1 MLLLGNSNR
10 FVRIHITIVKA
21 QFHQIQFATEA
32 GAVFAF
38 EWPEVSFLTGG
49 KDGTYVVVVGGNG
62 GKHRFIG
69 GGRRVDKAVDE
80 Y

>member
-1 MLLLGNSNR
+1 MKS
-10 FVRIHITIVKA
+10 
-21 QFHQIQFATEA
+21 QFHQIILTAEA
-32 GAVFAF
+32 CAIFAF